1 MVPAPI
7 FQYCQVKFAPDPGS
21 KVNACVGNVMRIYRE
36 GSEQKLTQ
44 LIFSDMSTP
53 KNGQEKEFSVYDDIR
68 EKLLAQGVPESE
80 IAFIHNAD
88 TEAKKKELF
97 AKVRTG
103 QVRILLGS
111 TAKMGA
117 GTNVQDRLIASHDLD
132 CPWRPGDLEQLF
144 TNIVINAELLFL
156 SVFRR

>member
-1 MVPAPI
+1 
-7 FQYCQVKFAPDPGS
+7 
-21 KVNACVGNVMRIYRE
+21 
-36 GSEQKLTQ
+36 
-44 LIFSDMSTP
+44 MSTP

-103 QVRILLGS
+103 QVRFYLAVLQKWGQEPMFR
-111 TAKMGA
+111 TA
-117 GTNVQDRLIASHDLD
+117 
-132 CPWRPGDLEQLF
+132 
-144 TNIVINAELLFL
+144 
-156 SVFRR
+156 

>member
-1 MVPAPI
+1 
-7 FQYCQVKFAPDPGS
+7 
-21 KVNACVGNVMRIYRE
+21 MRIYRE

-111 TAKMGA
+111 TAKMG
-117 GTNVQDRLIASHDLD
+117 GRE
-132 CPWRPGDLEQLF
+132 PM
-144 TNIVINAELLFL
+144 
-156 SVFRR
+156 FRTA

>member
-1 MVPAPI
+1 
-7 FQYCQVKFAPDPGS
+7 
-21 KVNACVGNVMRIYRE
+21 
-36 GSEQKLTQ
+36 
-44 LIFSDMSTP
+44 MSTP
-53 KNGQEKEFSVYDDIR
+53 KNGQKDEKEFSVYDDIR

-117 GTNVQDRLIASHDLD
+117 GTNVQDRLIASHDL
-132 CPWRPGDLEQLF
+132 G
-144 TNIVINAELLFL
+144 L
-156 SVFRR
+156 SVASGRP

>member
-1 MVPAPI
+1 
-7 FQYCQVKFAPDPGS
+7 
-21 KVNACVGNVMRIYRE
+21 
-36 GSEQKLTQ
+36 
-44 LIFSDMSTP
+44 MSTP

-117 GTNVQDRLIASHDLD
+117 GTNVQDRLIASARL
-132 CPWRPGDLEQLF
+132 WIVRGDRATLNREPDALCGREIRTPTYTF
-144 TNIVINAELLFL
+144 TDM
-156 SVFRR
+156 

>member
-1 MVPAPI
+1 MEI
-7 FQYCQVKFAPDPGS
+7 TS
-21 KVNACVGNVMRIYRE
+21 KSYL
-36 GSEQKLTQ
+36 SPL
-44 LIFSDMSTP
+44 STP
-53 KNGQEKEFSVYDDIR
+53 KNGQEREFSVYDDIR

-88 TEAKKKELF
+88 TEMKKKELF

-103 QVRILLGS
+103 QVRILLSS

-132 CPWRPGDLEQLF
+132 CPWRP
-144 TNIVINAELLFL
+144 
-156 SVFRR
+156 